1 MTILQSLI
9 FGVIEGLTEFIPVSS
24 TGHMLLVQGLLG
36 IPSSEAMFSYLVLV
50 QLGGLSALLLYFWR
64 DFGLLI
70 KAFFS
75 RPLSSAPNRMAWFIV
90 VGTLPALLVGALLR
104 PAVQHLFANPLTEA
118 AIRFLTTAVVLTL
131 AEWLGNRSRALESM
145 TWLDSIVVG
154 MAQVLALFP
163 GASRSGAAIGGGML
177 RHFDRASA
185 TRFAFLMAAPVML
198 AAGVYESVGAV
209 ARGTVGEIMPALSW
223 GMAVAAVSGWFSIRW
238 LIRFV
243 AAHRLYV
250 FAGYCAFLA
259 AVCLLSQGT

>member
-1 MTILQSLI
+1 MTIGQSLI
-9 FGVIEGLTEFIPVSS
+9 FGVVEGLTEFIPVSS
-24 TGHMLLVQGLLG
+24 TAHMLLVQRLLG

-64 DFGLLI
+64 EFGLLL
-70 KAFFS
+70 KAFFG
-75 RPLSSAPNRMAWFIV
+75 RPLSSAPNRMAWFILA
-90 VGTLPALLVGALLR
+90 GTLPALLVGALLR
-104 PAVQHLFANPLTEA
+104 PAVEQLFANPLMEA

-131 AEWLGNRSRALESM
+131 AEWFGTRSRTLDSM
-145 TWLDSIVVG
+145 TWLDSIIIG

-163 GASRSGAAIGGGML
+163 GASRSGAAISGGLL

-198 AAGVYESVGAV
+198 AAGIYESVVAV
-209 ARGTVGEIMPALSW
+209 ARGTVGAVMPALAW
-223 GMAVAAVSGWFSIRW
+223 GLAVAAVSGWLSIRW

-259 AVCLLSQGT
+259 AVCLLLQWT